1 MRKKNYGQ
9 VLMWK
14 GEGKRWRERGKLVM
28 RKDKLDV
35 HTAKPNRSPIASTVT
50 CCKWGLAYHIDSLPC
65 YTFLGMCRAH
75 GPRGMPIFCQS
86 CVVERY
92 PGLLEGRAEV
102 PLEYWNL
109 VHGHSTNANKE

>member
-14 GEGKRWRERGKLVM
+14 GEGRRWRERGKLVM
-28 RKDKLDV
+28 RKGKLDV

-65 YTFLGMCRAH
+65 YTFRRHVPCPRATRDAYLLSKL
-75 GPRGMPIFCQS
+75 RG
-86 CVVERY
+86 
-92 PGLLEGRAEV
+92 
-102 PLEYWNL
+102 
-109 VHGHSTNANKE
+109 